1 MRLFLL
7 VACALLSV
15 LPATG
20 CSGKTAPVVPANP
33 ETLFT
38 VNAPL
43 LNLLKCPSQT
53 CDVLEDLHAGQKVI
67 VVTPD
72 IHGWAEVVD
81 PATGERG
88 FVLARGLSHP

>member
-7 VACALLSV
+7 AACVLLSV

-20 CSGKTAPVVPANP
+20 CSGKQAPVVPANP
-33 ETLFT
+33 DALFT
-38 VNAPL
+38 VNAAL
-43 LNLLKCPSQT
+43 LNLLRCPSQT
-53 CDVLEDLHAGQKVI
+53 CDVLEDLHAGQKVL
-67 VVTPD
+67 VVTPN
-72 IHGWAEVVD
+72 ISGWAEVVD